1 MNDFN
6 YRRRHSSTVQ
16 IGNVP
21 LGGDNPI
28 RIQSMTSTS
37 TLDTDASV
45 AQCRRIFDAGADY
58 VRLTAQ
64 GVREA
69 HNIGEIR
76 AALHAAGYTKPLVAD
91 IHFNPKAAFEA
102 AATTDKVRINPGN
115 FVDAARTFKKLEY
128 TDKEYAAELEKIRR
142 AVVPFLAICREHH
155 TAVRLGVNHGSL
167 SDRIMS
173 RYGDTPAGMVESAM
187 EYLRIFREENFN
199 DVAIS
204 IKASN
209 TVIMVETVRR
219 LVAEMDRED
228 MHYPLHL
235 GVTEAGDGE
244 DGRIK
249 SAVGIGTLLAEGI
262 GDTVRVS
269 LSEEPELEIPVARK
283 LVDYITAREGHAP
296 ISGCFAKA
304 YNRIA
309 PERRPTNAVGSIG
322 GQNVPIVA
330 TTLCPADVA
339 AIATKPDFFL
349 SDVNWKAVDASA
361 KAEGFSDADVLLLT
375 SHHANPVGEI
385 EAFIHRLWN
394 NGCKAPVVV
403 RMRYDDANEE
413 DVQVKAGADFGAL
426 LLNGLVDGI
435 VLDAPN
441 LPNNADAVAYSF
453 GILQAARRRTTKT
466 EYISCPSCGRTL
478 YDLQH
483 AVKEIKAATSHLKGL
498 KIGIMGCIVNGPGEM
513 ADADYGYVG
522 AAVGKVSLYKGKEC
536 VERNV
541 PQDVAL
547 THLIDLIKAN
557 GDWTEPKQ

>member
-283 LVDYITAREGHAP
+283 LVDYITAREGQAP

-361 KAEGFSDADVLLLT
+361 KAEGFSDDDVLLLT

-385 EAFIHRLWN
+385 EAFIHRLWD

-403 RMRYDDANEE
+403 RMRYDDADEE

>member
-361 KAEGFSDADVLLLT
+361 KAEGFSDDDVLLLT

-385 EAFIHRLWN
+385 EAFIHRLWD
-394 NGCKAPVVV
+394 NGCKAPIVV
-403 RMRYDDANEE
+403 RMRYDDADEE